1 MKRLILG
8 LVLAALVSFPA
19 TAQEICGDRKEI
31 VNRLE
36 SAYIEKQIALGLD
49 SSGRLIE
56 LFVSKETGTFT
67 ILQSTTEGTS
77 CLMAAGEGWMDSQL
91 KESKGPAY

>member
-36 SAYIEKQIALGLD
+36 TGYLEKRIAMGLGSAG
-49 SSGRLIE
+49 SLIE
-56 LFVSKETGTFT
+56 LFVSKESGSFTLLITTPIGTT
-67 ILQSTTEGTS
+67 
-77 CLMAAGEGWMDSQL
+77 CLMAAGEDWLDNL
-91 KESKGPAY
+91 LEENKGPAY